1 MAGGVSV
8 EVKRALMLVAA
19 SALCSC
25 AVAQRP
31 VVFSTQGTEGDATE
45 RVGRAL
51 AAAGHKPV
59 FVDPA
64 ARRVEAAWEVLTP
77 VNGQVQGFPGVLAR
91 RLVAEWTVG
100 AQLELTVRMDV
111 KRCVQGDAY
120 VEGWELSGT
129 CESVGDAMPQVLQA
143 ELERVGAQVKAG
155 L

>member
-1 MAGGVSV
+1 MARGLAV
-8 EVKRALMLVAA
+8 EVKRALTLVAA
-19 SALCSC
+19 SALWAC

-31 VVFSTQGTEGDATE
+31 VVFSTPSADGDATE

-64 ARRVEAAWEVLTP
+64 ARRVEAAWEVLTQ

-100 AQLELTVRMDV
+100 AELQLTVRMDV
-111 KRCVQGDAY
+111 KRCV
-120 VEGWELSGT
+120 
-129 CESVGDAMPQVLQA
+129 
-143 ELERVGAQVKAG
+143 
-155 L
+155 